1 MLKGGNF
8 SSGGITQ
15 SSTGAVRSYVAGD
28 PNAVGYIS
36 FAEVDNSVK
45 ALSIDGV
52 APTYDTIANGTYP
65 IQRDLLFVTNG
76 DPSGNAKA
84 FIDFTLSPAGQ
95 AILKADKE
103 VSINDVS
110 ATRWQRPRQ
119 RSKRRPT
126 TSNHLL
132 PSFFSKGVISIKPNT
147 AVRSLRRSATQDIRE
162 RTIAL
167 LLLLCGISSVCAIFL
182 IITFIFAEGLP
193 FLVQAGPSFLI
204 SSVWRPTDSF
214 SAGLWGIFPIIVGSL
229 IVTLGAVAI
238 GTPLG
243 VACAVFLAEIA
254 PAPVRRV
261 LVPSVNAL
269 AGVPSVVYGFFGLL
283 VIVPWIRGQFGGFGT
298 SVFAAW
304 LILFHHDPAHDH
316 QHLH

>member
-1 MLKGGNF
+1 M
-8 SSGGITQ
+8 IC
-15 SSTGAVRSYVAGD
+15 
-28 PNAVGYIS
+28 
-36 FAEVDNSVK
+36 
-45 ALSIDGV
+45 
-52 APTYDTIANGTYP
+52 
-65 IQRDLLFVTNG
+65 
-76 DPSGNAKA
+76 
-84 FIDFTLSPAGQ
+84 
-95 AILKADKE
+95 
-103 VSINDVS
+103 
-110 ATRWQRPRQ
+110 
-119 RSKRRPT
+119 
-126 TSNHLL
+126 
-132 PSFFSKGVISIKPNT
+132 IKPSRE
-147 AVRSLRRSATQDIRE
+147 VRSLRRSATRDIRE

-193 FLVQAGPSFLI
+193 FLIQAGPSFLI

-304 LILFHHDPAHDH
+304 LILFIMILPTIISISTDSIRAVPREYKEGSLAMGATRWQTIRSVLVPAASSGIIASVILGMGRAIGETMAVLMVAGNSVTIPDSIFAPTSTLTAQIALEMGYATGAHREA
-316 QHLH
+316 LFAMGIVLFAFIMILTGIANLASRRRITY